1 MTMRP
6 SRGPNLTLRRRVL
19 LGVWL
24 VAGVVLLARAGQ
36 IQIFQADKWRSMA
49 DRQQRS
55 SETVPAPRGAV
66 LDRDGVQLAVSHET
80 FTVGVAPR
88 EILDRDAAVRA
99 LVDVLD
105 LTSREAR
112 RLTDPARRWAPVRGR
127 FSAEVREA
135 LSVVQGVYVTRELD
149 RFYPHEAVARGVLG
163 RVTDGV
169 GAGGVDQEFDAM
181 LQGVDGRTVLARD
194 SRGRRLPGQ
203 SWIVE
208 EPQSGGQ
215 VVLTIDLEL
224 QEIAEEALAEAIDDT
239 QARGGTVL
247 VTDPRTGEI
256 MAMASVRDG
265 SAKSLAAINTP
276 YEPGSTLKPFTVA
289 ALLEHEIA
297 TLADSVDTGNG
308 YWQVAGRALRDVHA
322 SGKITLA
329 DALRESSNVGIAKI
343 AQGLTP
349 AQQFESLRDLGFG
362 MATGLRL
369 PGEASG
375 VLRYPE
381 DWSSQ
386 SPASLAIGYE
396 VSVTPLQMAMAYG
409 ALANGGYLMEPRI
422 IKETRDGN
430 GRVVERFE
438 PRAVRKVFDGWLT
451 RTINNVLVDV
461 VEDGTGTAAR
471 LANFDVAGKSGTSRV
486 SGADGRY
493 VKGAYFSSFVGFFPA
508 EDPQLVVFVLLEQP
522 QGKEY
527 YGGAIAAPV
536 TRATLEAILAARRPP
551 LDRNALAHLATAP
564 KRSGSLR
571 PVDAP
576 RAGGPAPVRFATLSL
591 GGPSSSPSR
600 EGGSARTMETVR
612 ASQALP
618 LADLSGLS
626 LREAVRRLHAR
637 GLRVTWDGGD
647 RVKSSLPRWGTP
659 VAAGDTVHL
668 LVRRGDD
675 G

>member
-1 MTMRP
+1 MTRSS

-24 VAGVVLLARAGQ
+24 VAGFVLLARAGQ

-49 DRQQRS
+49 DGQQRS
-55 SETVPAPRGAV
+55 SETVPAPRGTV

-80 FTVGVAPR
+80 FSVGVAPR
-88 EILDRDAAVRA
+88 EIVDRDVAVRRLMDA
-99 LVDVLD
+99 LD

-112 RLTDPARRWAPVRGR
+112 RVTDPGRRWAPVRGR

-135 LSVVQGVYVTRELD
+135 LSGLQGVYVKRELD
-149 RFYPHEAVARGVLG
+149 RFYPHESVARGVLG
-163 RVTDGV
+163 RVIDGV
-169 GAGGVDQEFDAM
+169 GTGGVEQEFDAL
-181 LQGVDGRTVLARD
+181 LQGVDGRTVLSRD
-194 SRGRRLPGQ
+194 SRGRPLPGQ
-203 SWIVE
+203 SWMVE

-239 QARGGTVL
+239 RARGGTVL

-265 SAKSLAAINTP
+265 SANSLSAINTP

-289 ALLEHEIA
+289 ALLKHEIA

-308 YWQVAGRALRDVHA
+308 YWRVAGRALRDVHGA
-322 SGKITLA
+322 GKITLA

-362 MATGLRL
+362 MAAGLQL

-375 VLRYPE
+375 RLRYPE
-381 DWSSQ
+381 EWSSQ

-396 VSVTPLQMAMAYG
+396 ISVTPLQMAMAYG
-409 ALANGGYLMEPRI
+409 ALANGGHLMEPRI
-422 IKETRDGN
+422 IRETRDGT
-430 GRVVERFE
+430 GRVLERFE

-451 RTINNVLVDV
+451 GNINNVLVDV

-486 SGADGRY
+486 SGPGGGY

-508 EDPQLVVFVLLEQP
+508 ENPQLVVFVLLEQP
-522 QGKEY
+522 QGEEY

-551 LDRNALAHLATAP
+551 LDRNALAHLATLP

-571 PVDAP
+571 SVQAP
-576 RAGGPAPVRFATLSL
+576 GASRTGPVRFASL
-591 GGPSSSPSR
+591 PLGEPDPSPSHR
-600 EGGSARTMETVR
+600 AGAVSMETVR
-612 ASQALP
+612 ASKPLP
-618 LADLSGLS
+618 LADLSGLP

-647 RVKSSLPRWGTP
+647 RVKGSLPGWGTP